1 MNIGYI
7 IAFILGDWFGI
18 LIMMALY
25 LISRDRRH
33 RDDKEA
39 ANNDI

>member
-1 MNIGYI
+1 MIIGYI

-25 LISRDRRH
+25 LISRDRR
-33 RDDKEA
+33 DKDVEKET
-39 ANNDI
+39 